1 MDRFPL
7 DMETT
12 DIAELAGRSF
22 LVLDTRE
29 LVVTLD
35 GSEEVEDGDSLK
47 DVVSRAADE
56 YPPALWDLVDRGI
69 EPTSRA
75 A

>member
-1 MDRFPL
+1 MKIPL
-7 DMETT
+7 NMAPVDMT
-12 DIAELAGRSF
+12 ELTGRSF
-22 LVLDTRE
+22 LVADIRE

-35 GSEEVEDGDSLK
+35 GSEEVEEGDTLK

-56 YPPALWDLVDRGI
+56 YPTALWDLVGREI
-69 EPTSRA
+69 ESTSRA